1 MIGYRE
7 WNILYNPEV
16 KQFRLGG
23 VGGLP
28 TVWER
33 EMAAV
38 CDEGRLE
45 EHLRNFEHE
54 CGLYSFKYPESLPS
68 RSAGGAVVGSVYN
81 YGIIAQFSDGFR
93 SSHAVI
99 DVLFSLPYICYQTVY
114 PIHVAKECDRP
125 VEFFGI
131 RKLYYYLRGY
141 RGYVGYYRGHLINFY
156 PLVCYC
162 LEHMEEVKPHLKEVI
177 PVEAALREISN
188 YYGVPVRR
196 WEELWKWT

>member
-7 WNILYNPEV
+7 WFILYSPET
-16 KQFRLGG
+16 KQFRLSS
-23 VGGLP
+23 VTSP
-28 TVWER
+28 TVIWER

-38 CDEGRLE
+38 CDQERLE

-54 CGLYSFKYPESLPS
+54 CGLYSFRDPRDPVYFPL
-68 RSAGGAVVGSVYN
+68 RSTLGAVVGSVYN
-81 YGIIAQFSDGFR
+81 YGIVAQYSEGFR

-99 DVLFSLPYICYQTVY
+99 DALFSLPYVCFQSIYGG
-114 PIHVAKECDRP
+114 CDKS

-131 RKLYYYLRGY
+131 KLGITPRARGY
-141 RGYVGYYRGHLINFY
+141 GLIDFY
-156 PLVCYC
+156 LLTCYC
-162 LEHMEEVKPHLKEVI
+162 LEHMEKMRPRLREVI
-177 PVEAALREISN
+177 PVEATLREVSN